1 MDRATGLWKAR
12 GTVGAVRHR
21 ELIRLLSLV
30 VVLNMAVGVV
40 AVAVR
45 VDRPDRRT
53 TQFAGSTGI
62 PLDTE
67 NGILAG
73 ANFNKRRSPG
83 DSTSTQPTGA
93 PATSATT
100 APVTLP
106 TGSALSPTT
115 GRPAETTTS
124 TAAPA
129 TTATTARPPAT
140 TGSTRPPKTST
151 TTAPP
156 PPVAAPPVTTV
167 SGPNGAARN
176 GGKLADPKGDT
187 VIDGTQDP
195 MKEGRAD
202 IVRTRAVYEPGK
214 ITLGL
219 QVDQPSDPSKDERW
233 AGDATFISWSVDTNG
248 DGTPDFEVQYFI
260 DAGKYGAVV
269 SRGGQAGADVVCQDD
284 TASFGADGYS
294 LTIPSSCLG
303 DPASFSYRVTTY
315 YDTNPKDENA
325 DVASDVAPNGGMS
338 FPISRGA

>member
-1 MDRATGLWKAR
+1 
-12 GTVGAVRHR
+12 VGAVRHR

-30 VVLNMAVGVV
+30 VALDMAAGVV

-45 VDRPDRRT
+45 IDRSDRGP

-73 ANFNKRRSPG
+73 ASFNKRRGSAEA
-83 DSTSTQPTGA
+83 STTQPTEPPATSMTTAPMPLPSVPTYAPTTGGPADTTSSTGA
-93 PATSATT
+93 PAT
-100 APVTLP
+100 
-106 TGSALSPTT
+106 TG
-115 GRPAETTTS
+115 
-124 TAAPA
+124 
-129 TTATTARPPAT
+129 TTARPPAT
-140 TGSTRPPKTST
+140 TGSTRAPRTST

-156 PPVAAPPVTTV
+156 RPVAAPPVTAV
-167 SGPNGAARN
+167 SGPDGAAKN
-176 GGKLADPKGDT
+176 GGKMGDPKGDAF
-187 VIDGTQDP
+187 VDGTQDP
-195 MKEGRAD
+195 IKEARAD

-219 QVDQPSDPSKDERW
+219 QVDQPSDPGKDERW
-233 AGDATFISWSVDTNG
+233 AGDSTFISWSIDTTG
-248 DGTPDFEVQYFI
+248 DGKPDYDVQYFI
-260 DAGKYGAVV
+260 DAGKYGAIV
-269 SRGGQAGADVVCQDD
+269 SRGGEAEAEVVCEID
-284 TASFGADGYS
+284 TAGYGPEGYS
-294 LTIPSSCLG
+294 LSIPSSCLG